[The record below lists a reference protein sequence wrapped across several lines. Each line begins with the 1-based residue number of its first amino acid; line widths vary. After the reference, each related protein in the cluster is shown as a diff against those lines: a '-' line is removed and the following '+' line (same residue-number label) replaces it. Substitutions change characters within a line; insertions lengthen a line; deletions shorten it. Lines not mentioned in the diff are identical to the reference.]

1 METTSTAISD
11 EGRVRIMA
19 KVTIE
24 LINDYFIEVDE
35 MNHTLK
41 KRYSGKNKDGEDK
54 EAEKV
59 IGYFPDT
66 KSCVERIVRLIPLE
80 ENDGAVISMREYA
93 EMAEKAFN
101 KVKELQ
107 FQ

>member
-1 METTSTAISD
+1 
-11 EGRVRIMA
+11 MA
-19 KVTIE
+19 KVEIE

-35 MNHTLK
+35 LNHTLK
-41 KRYSGKNKDGEDK
+41 KRYIGKDKDGAEK

-59 IGYFPDT
+59 VGYFPDA
-66 KSCVERIVRLIPLE
+66 KSCVERLVRLIPLE

-107 FQ
+107 FIDK

>member
-1 METTSTAISD
+1 
-11 EGRVRIMA
+11 MA
-19 KVTIE
+19 KLSIE
-24 LINDYFIEVDE
+24 LLNDYFIDVDE

-41 KRYSGKNKDGEDK
+41 KRYVGKDKDGAEK
-54 EAEKV
+54 ETEKV

-66 KSCVERIVRLIPLE
+66 KSCVERIVRLIPLD

-93 EMAEKAFN
+93 EMAENAYN
-101 KVKELQ
+101 KVNELQ

>member
-1 METTSTAISD
+1 
-11 EGRVRIMA
+11 MA
-19 KVTIE
+19 KVTLE

-35 MNHTLK
+35 LNHTLK
-41 KRYSGKNKDGEDK
+41 KRYVGKDKDGAER

-59 IGYFPDT
+59 IGYFSNT
-66 KSCVERIVRLIPLE
+66 KACIERMVRLIPLD

-101 KVKELQ
+101 KVKEMQ
-107 FQ
+107 FIDK